1 MDKEVVLIMEVL
13 KVSAKSNPN
22 SVAGALAGVIRENGS
37 AEMQAIGAGALNQ
50 AVKAVAIAR
59 GFVAPHGVDL
69 ICIPAFTDIKIDG
82 EERTAIKLIVEPRLA
97 HRSGDIQAIQVR
109 FRSEIRMPSDLHMHT
124 TYSDGK
130 LTPEELVAKA
140 KEAGLSYMAITDHD
154 TVEGISHLYENGLY
168 PARGIHIIP
177 GIEFSAHHPTREIHI
192 LGYNIDIYYG
202 ELVDKLNDVTEAR
215 WTRFSEMVEK
225 LQHLGYEISET
236 EVLTIAGASRS
247 ISRSHIG
254 RVLVKKGYFPT
265 VRDAF
270 EAMLMKG
277 KPAYVPHYHLE
288 VEDIIGLIKAAGG
301 TPVLAHP
308 KLIGDDRIVEDLC
321 CRGIEGLE
329 VFYPQHDAEDTARY
343 LEMAKRYNLLVTGGS
358 DFHGFATRYPQ
369 ALGVFTIDDCWAEK
383 LYRPTQ
389 KL

>member
-1 MDKEVVLIMEVL
+1 
-13 KVSAKSNPN
+13 
-22 SVAGALAGVIRENGS
+22 
-37 AEMQAIGAGALNQ
+37 
-50 AVKAVAIAR
+50 
-59 GFVAPHGVDL
+59 
-69 ICIPAFTDIKIDG
+69 
-82 EERTAIKLIVEPRLA
+82 
-97 HRSGDIQAIQVR
+97 
-109 FRSEIRMPSDLHMHT
+109 
-124 TYSDGK
+124 
-130 LTPEELVAKA
+130 
-140 KEAGLSYMAITDHD
+140 
-154 TVEGISHLYENGLY
+154 
-168 PARGIHIIP
+168 
-177 GIEFSAHHPTREIHI
+177 
-192 LGYNIDIYYG
+192 
-202 ELVDKLNDVTEAR
+202 
-215 WTRFSEMVEK
+215 MVEK
-225 LQHLGYEISET
+225 LQNLGYEISET